1 MNRAY
6 SGIRGSFSMHAA
18 LNQSIFLVDCAASTA
33 VGKSARSS
41 FLDQAPC
48 EGGGGFLL
56 DAESRREEARV
67 TSRGAH
73 AGLRCFSISSGRE
86 LTADAAA
93 TSRRSRSAAKAAR
106 SRARRGARS
115 RCWRAAPEYRQLAH
129 AGVRAGRLP
138 DSPRLVGIPFLRRR
152 GRAPLDV

>member
-1 MNRAY
+1 
-6 SGIRGSFSMHAA
+6 MHAA
-18 LNQSIFLVDCAASTA
+18 LNQSIFLSIVQPRRPSER
-33 VGKSARSS
+33 ARVRL
-41 FLDQAPC
+41 FLIRRRVK
-48 EGGGGFLL
+48 GGGFLL

-67 TSRGAH
+67 TSRGVH
-73 AGLRCFSISSGRE
+73 VGLRRFSISSGRE